1 MPPVPPRLT
10 GVRRLTSWLRAT
22 TTDYDPL
29 VKFVDADVLRQPYA
43 SRRNI
48 VVDVNRSIEEYF
60 ERASNGNA
68 GGPRR
73 KSEHSRQGAAG
84 AAKAAVRK
92 IVDSKDAAA
101 QRWRDRKL
109 EELAESDILPVTAK
123 QARPLEFPAGHPLDN
138 VVYVADPGVPG
149 RYFPVSNFHRAMFDD
164 KYSEAIRLLRSLGAE
179 RIVIEYLQGYEHAGG
194 ITFSASGIE
203 GDPHGGMKKS
213 SKRGIGATLV
223 MELRPEGRARLP
235 RDLFWY
241 RSEPLWQEIA
251 EARLEHRLQSFNL
264 ELRYSDDFGVN
275 GELAARIKDIGLEL
289 GGDFRRFRETVWKI
303 EGIFAER

>member
-1 MPPVPPRLT
+1 MEP
-10 GVRRLTSWLRAT
+10 T
-22 TTDYDPL
+22 TVPL
-29 VKFVDADVLRQPYA
+29 VKFIDGDVLRQPYA

-60 ERASNGNA
+60 ERAASDNA
-68 GGPRR
+68 GRSRR
-73 KSEHSRQGAAG
+73 QFELGRPGAAG

-92 IVDSKDAAA
+92 LRDSKDAAA

-109 EELAESDILPVTAK
+109 EELAESDILPVTTK
-123 QARPLEFPAGHPLDN
+123 QARPLDFPTGHPLGN

-149 RYFPVSNFHRAMFDD
+149 RYFPVSSFHRAMFDD
-164 KYSEAIRLLRSLGAE
+164 KYSEAIRILRSLGAE
-179 RIVIEYLQGYEHAGG
+179 RIEIEYVQGFERAGG
-194 ITFSASGIE
+194 ISFSVTGVK
-203 GDPHGGMKKS
+203 GDPRGAIKVS
-213 SKRGIGATLV
+213 SKQSIGATLE

-235 RDLFWY
+235 RDLVWY

-275 GELAARIKDIGLEL
+275 TELAAKIDDIGLEL
-289 GGDFRRFRETVWKI
+289 GGEFRKFRETVWKMK
-303 EGIFAER
+303 GDFAEH